1 MTLFV
6 DQTGQ
11 LGGAE
16 LCLADI
22 ASGRPDSRVVLFSD
36 GPFVKLLRERS
47 LSVEVLL
54 LKGAAAKVTKEASLA
69 TLISSA
75 PGLVAG
81 LAALAS
87 RMKEADIVYLNTAK
101 ALVYGVMAN
110 FIARRPL
117 VFHLHDLPNREHFS
131 QANLTILMAAANQV
145 DLVIANSETVAE
157 EFRKAGGRT
166 RVEVVPNGF
175 DAAKFDQIPARKT
188 HPAGCP
194 VVSIFGRLARWKGQ
208 HLLLQ
213 AAQRIPGATFRIIG
227 EALFTKDDQAYGE
240 ELKRLGQTMGD
251 RVEFLGFR
259 QDVPALMADSDIVVH
274 CSTAPEPFGRVLVEA
289 MLSRKPV
296 IAANAGGPREIVEDG
311 VTGLLTK
318 PGDVEALTEAL
329 QKLISDPDLR
339 QRMGEAGRKRAEA
352 RYSLAAIR
360 ERTNALLDEIA
371 RTP

>member
-22 ASGRPDSRVVLFSD
+22 AMGRSDSRVVLFSD
-36 GPFVKLLRERS
+36 GPLVARLRERS
-47 LSVEVLL
+47 LPVEVLP
-54 LKGAAAKVTKEASLA
+54 LKGAATRVTKEASLA

-81 LAALAS
+81 LAALAK
-87 RMKEADIVYLNTAK
+87 RMKDADVVYLNTAK
-101 ALVYGVMAN
+101 ALVYGVAAN
-110 FIARRPL
+110 LIARRPL

-131 QANLTILMAAANQV
+131 KANLTILMAAANQV

-175 DAAKFDQIPARKT
+175 DPGEFDHVPATEIDPEGR
-188 HPAGCP
+188 P

-208 HLLLQ
+208 HVLLQ
-213 AAQRIPGATFRIIG
+213 AAQRFPEATFRIIG
-227 EALFTKDDQAYGE
+227 EALFTKDDAAYAE
-240 ELKRLGQTMGD
+240 ELKRLGQAMGD
-251 RVEFLGFR
+251 RVQFLGFR
-259 QDVPALMADSDIVVH
+259 HDIPALMAASDIVVH
-274 CSTAPEPFGRVLVEA
+274 CSTSPEPFGRVLVEA

-296 IAANAGGPREIVEDG
+296 IAANAGGPREIIEDG
-311 VTGLLTK
+311 VTGFLTK
-318 PGDVEALTEAL
+318 PGDVEALVDSL
-329 QKLISDPDLR
+329 QTLLSNAGLR

-352 RYSLAAIR
+352 RYSLAVIQR
-360 ERTNALLDEIA
+360 KTNALLDEIA